1 MPEGSV
7 HEEHRDPGPLSEEE
21 AATIAEMVSALANP
35 ARVAL
40 LYALRRGGE
49 MPVGELAESASV
61 TVSAAS
67 QQLRILRH
75 LRFVVARKEGRSV
88 LYALHDDHVASLLD
102 EVRDHAEHARLGW
115 ARPPARRTGR
125 VANG

>member
-1 MPEGSV
+1 
-7 HEEHRDPGPLSEEE
+7 
-21 AATIAEMVSALANP
+21 
-35 ARVAL
+35 
-40 LYALRRGGE
+40 

-88 LYALHDDHVASLLD
+88 LYALHDDHVAFLLD

-115 ARPPARRTGR
+115 ASRPVRRTGR